1 MAKKRELV
9 EAELLRIATGCFT
22 QSGYH
27 ETTLDDIVSLVGIS
41 RVTFYTYFESKAA
54 LLTAIFTRSLEN
66 YRATLEELLARP
78 LSRPEK
84 IRQVMAHQIAS
95 ITTDQPLFRLLFREE
110 ANLPPETVRVVEKIQ
125 QEVDLLIENE
135 IRNGIERGEVI
146 NENPRLLMHAFTGMC
161 NWLYRWY
168 QPGGEITPDEIV
180 RVFSRLLE
188 SGGLTPETQSD
199 SGAIMRSLRHVETHL
214 TDVQQELAT
223 VSHQLRLDHGPSGS

>member
-110 ANLPPETVRVVEKIQ
+110 ANLPPETVRVVEKMQ

-168 QPGGEITPDEIV
+168 QPGGEITPEEIV

-188 SGGLTPETQSD
+188 SGGLMPETQSD

-223 VSHQLRLDHGPSGS
+223 VSHQLRLDHDPSGS

>member
-110 ANLPPETVRVVEKIQ
+110 ANLPPETVRVVEKMQ

-161 NWLYRWY
+161 NWLYHWY
-168 QPGGEITPDEIV
+168 QPGGEITPEEIV

-188 SGGLTPETQSD
+188 SGGLMPETQSD

-223 VSHQLRLDHGPSGS
+223 VSHQLRLSGDSSRS

>member
-110 ANLPPETVRVVEKIQ
+110 ANLPPETVRVVEKMQ

-135 IRNGIERGEVI
+135 IRTGIERGEVI

-168 QPGGEITPDEIV
+168 QPGGEITPEEIV

-223 VSHQLRLDHGPSGS
+223 VSHQLRLDHDPSGS

>member
-27 ETTLDDIVSLVGIS
+27 ETTLNDIVSLVGIS

-110 ANLPPETVRVVEKIQ
+110 ANLPPETVRVVEKMQ

-168 QPGGEITPDEIV
+168 QPGGEITPEEIV

-188 SGGLTPETQSD
+188 SGGLMPETQSD

-223 VSHQLRLDHGPSGS
+223 VSHQLRLSGDSSRS

>member
-110 ANLPPETVRVVEKIQ
+110 ANLPPETVRVVEKMQ

-135 IRNGIERGEVI
+135 IRTGIERGEVI

-168 QPGGEITPDEIV
+168 QPGGEITPEEIV

-223 VSHQLRLDHGPSGS
+223 VSHQLRLDHDPSRS

>member
-1 MAKKRELV
+1 MTTKRQLV
-9 EAELLRIATGCFT
+9 EEELLRTATECFT
-22 QSGYH
+22 QRGYN
-27 ETTLDDIVSLVGIS
+27 ETKLDDIVAHVGIS

-54 LLTAIFTRSLEN
+54 LLTAIFTRSLKS

-95 ITTDQPLFRLLFREE
+95 LTTDQPLFRLLFREE
-110 ANLPPETVRVVEKIQ
+110 ANLPPETVRIVEKMQ
-125 QEVDLLIENE
+125 QEIDLLIENE
-135 IRNGIERGEVI
+135 IRSGIEKGEVI

-168 QPGGEITPDEIV
+168 QPGGEITPEEIV

-188 SGGLTPETQSD
+188 SGGLTPEAQTD
-199 SGAIMRSLRHVETHL
+199 SGAIMRSLQHVETHL
-214 TDVQQELAT
+214 TDVQQELET
-223 VSHQLRLDHGPSGS
+223 VSHQLRLSNDPSRS

>member
-110 ANLPPETVRVVEKIQ
+110 ANLPPETVRVVEKMQ

-168 QPGGEITPDEIV
+168 QPGGEITPEEIV

-223 VSHQLRLDHGPSGS
+223 VSHQLRLDHDPSGS

>member
-9 EAELLRIATGCFT
+9 EAELLRIATECFT
-22 QSGYH
+22 QRGYN
-27 ETTLDDIVSLVGIS
+27 ETTLDNIVSLVGIS

-54 LLTAIFTRSLEN
+54 LLTAIFTRSLET

-95 ITTDQPLFRLLFREE
+95 LTMDQPLFRLLFREE
-110 ANLPPETVRVVEKIQ
+110 ANLPPETVRIVEKMQREI
-125 QEVDLLIENE
+125 DLLIENE

-168 QPGGEITPDEIV
+168 QPGGEIAPEEIV

-188 SGGLTPETQSD
+188 SGGLTPETRTD
-199 SGAIMRSLRHVETHL
+199 SGAIMRSLQHVETHL

-223 VSHQLRLDHGPSGS
+223 VSHQLRLSGDSSRS

>member
-66 YRATLEELLARP
+66 YRVTLEELLARP

-110 ANLPPETVRVVEKIQ
+110 ANLPPETVRVVEKMQ

-168 QPGGEITPDEIV
+168 QPGGEITPEEIV

-188 SGGLTPETQSD
+188 SGGLMPETQSD

-223 VSHQLRLDHGPSGS
+223 VSHQLRLDHDPSGS